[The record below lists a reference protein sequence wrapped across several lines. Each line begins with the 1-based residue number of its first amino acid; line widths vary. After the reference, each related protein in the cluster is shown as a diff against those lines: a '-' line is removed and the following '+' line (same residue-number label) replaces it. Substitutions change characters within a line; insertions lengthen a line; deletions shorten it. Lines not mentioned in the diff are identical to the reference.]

1 MAQRLG
7 NISQK
12 GRYNNN
18 LMMLAFQGKW
28 NRVGIAHVIMVLRKI
43 NFKQGHYYLK
53 AFQLSA
59 KEDI

>member
-1 MAQRLG
+1 MVQPLG

-28 NRVGIAHVIMVLRKI
+28 NRVGIGHVIMVLRKI
-43 NFKQGHYYLK
+43 NFKQGH
-53 AFQLSA
+53 
-59 KEDI
+59 